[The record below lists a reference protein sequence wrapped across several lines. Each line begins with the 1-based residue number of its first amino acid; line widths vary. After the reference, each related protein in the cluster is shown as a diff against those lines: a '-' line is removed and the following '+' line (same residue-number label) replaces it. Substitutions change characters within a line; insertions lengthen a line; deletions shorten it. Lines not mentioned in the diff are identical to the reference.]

1 MQVMQM
7 CMKKKK
13 EQIMSSR
20 FIILSLVTGV
30 FLLNSCGS
38 QETKEQTDKVTDSK
52 KIVVTEDAVKAL
64 KKETKSKENSGQFYY
79 SYNKEKEK
87 EKEKEGEDYSSEASK
102 TRTELDAYRDIKSP
116 YERVQITL
124 MIQQLSPDYRLL
136 CSACHDDYAN
146 GVVGPALLDKNA
158 TFIFDRILAFKSGEK
173 KNPLMKQLVNRI
185 DEKRLMAIAKEIE
198 RFNKEI
204 KEMRSKR

>member
-7 CMKKKK
+7 YMKRKK
-13 EQIMSSR
+13 EQVMPHK

-30 FLLNSCGS
+30 FLLNGCGTE
-38 QETKEQTDKVTDSK
+38 ETKKQTSKIADSQ

-64 KKETKSKENSGQFYY
+64 TKETKNKENTGQFYY
-79 SYNKEKEK
+79 SYNKEKKGDE
-87 EKEKEGEDYSSEASK
+87 YNAEASK

-158 TFIFDRILAFKSGEK
+158 TFIFDRILAFKSGQK

-185 DEKRLMAIAKEIE
+185 DKKRLKAIAKEIE

>member
-1 MQVMQM
+1 
-7 CMKKKK
+7 MKRKK
-13 EQIMSSR
+13 EIAMLKRSVLFSLGTALLL
-20 FIILSLVTGV
+20 LSG
-30 FLLNSCGS
+30 CGS
-38 QETKEQTDKVTDSK
+38 DKGTNQTEGVADSQG
-52 KIVVTEDAVKAL
+52 IVVTEGAVKAL
-64 KKETKSKENSGQFYY
+64 KKETNSKENSGQFYY
-79 SYNKEKEK
+79 SYNKEKK
-87 EKEKEGEDYSSEASK
+87 EDQYNSEDSK

-158 TFIFDRILAFKSGEK
+158 TFIFKQIQAFKTGEK

-185 DEKRLMAIAKEIE
+185 DEKRLKGIAKEIE
-198 RFNKEI
+198 RFNREI

>member
-7 CMKKKK
+7 YMKRKK
-13 EQIMSSR
+13 EQVMPHK

-30 FLLNSCGS
+30 FLLNGCGTE
-38 QETKEQTDKVTDSK
+38 ETKKQTSKIADSQ

-64 KKETKSKENSGQFYY
+64 TKETKNKENTGQFYY
-79 SYNKEKEK
+79 SYNKEKKGDE
-87 EKEKEGEDYSSEASK
+87 YNAEASK

-158 TFIFDRILAFKSGEK
+158 TFIFDRILAFKSGQK

-185 DEKRLMAIAKEIE
+185 DKKRLKAIAKEIE

-204 KEMRSKR
+204 QKMRSKR

>member
-1 MQVMQM
+1 MPNRVWTVL
-7 CMKKKK
+7 
-13 EQIMSSR
+13 
-20 FIILSLVTGV
+20 LSMAL
-30 FLLNSCGS
+30 FLLSGCGDSHKKSESNLKEVQNS
-38 QETKEQTDKVTDSK
+38 QE
-52 KIVVTEDAVKAL
+52 IVVTEGAVKAL
-64 KKETKSKENSGQFYY
+64 KKSDDSKENSGQFYY
-79 SYNKEKEK
+79 SYNKKNSKED
-87 EKEKEGEDYSSEASK
+87 GSYNSETSK
-102 TRTELDAYRDIKSP
+102 VRTKLDAYRDIRSP

-124 MIQQLSPDYRLL
+124 MIKQLSPDYRLL

-158 TFIFDRILAFKSGEK
+158 TFIFKQINAFKTGER

-185 DEKRLMAIAKEIE
+185 GEERLKAIAKEIE

>member
-1 MQVMQM
+1 MLRR
-7 CMKKKK
+7 
-13 EQIMSSR
+13 S
-20 FIILSLVTGV
+20 IIFPLGAVL
-30 FLLNSCGS
+30 FLLSGCGN
-38 QETKEQTDKVTDSK
+38 EERKNQTDKVVNSK
-52 KIVVTEDAVKAL
+52 GIVVTEGAVKAL
-64 KKETKSKENSGQFYY
+64 KKETKNKENSGQFYY
-79 SYNKEKEK
+79 SYNKEKK
-87 EKEKEGEDYSSEASK
+87 GDNYNSEESK

-158 TFIFDRILAFKSGEK
+158 TFIFDQIMAFKSGEK

-185 DEKRLMAIAKEIE
+185 DEKRLKAIAKEIE
-198 RFNKEI
+198 RFNREI